1 MYSIPLHLARVSNFL
16 VVILSDIEGWPGGDE
31 LVIYWDLLVLKI
43 SAGLLLVAERQRI
56 GSSTPSVSNPVL
68 YEVTIDV
75 ARPLVQISAL
85 FLF

>member
-1 MYSIPLHLARVSNFL
+1 MSWVAGY
-16 VVILSDIEGWPGGDE
+16 IL
-31 LVIYWDLLVLKI
+31 DLLVLKI